1 MKDKIMKELEG
12 TNMKVKTW
20 KINTEFLGED
30 KRFETLPIG
39 YVNKD
44 VCGCGATSI
53 VLRNPINAI
62 IAVPTIALIE
72 NKVQQQK
79 PDQPYIIGVTG
90 ATSDS
95 DIEAKVFDQLA
106 KDRPIKIMVTFDS
119 LHRVEKYISY
129 KTPGREEPTQ
139 LVIDE
144 ADQLL
149 SIIELKA
156 KAKAMKEDFL
166 QMNACNSTYN
176 IARKYKDQVTFIT
189 ASNPLMALYPSW
201 MTEELT
207 YHKFEFLNKEVIT
220 PILYEREAP
229 VNSLINEVIV
239 PIINKGYVN
248 IGKLKIEKVIVF
260 FNNVNRTIKII
271 EELGIKEES
280 GMICGDNRK
289 KDLNKAGIRAI
300 KDYSDLPKYTFV
312 TSAGFQGIDIYDDK
326 TINVVVSNATKTY
339 QALDLD
345 TDLKQAI
352 SRQRIK
358 SNKNYKYYLFIYNST
373 KTYIDP
379 DKESAQLE
387 KQYNTIA
394 QYVDEINKKIEENE
408 PYQFLLDVAS
418 DVNLFKTLV
427 SINDKGFYE
436 VDDQYYKFIYARKIK
451 NALDYAEGNIKVVKG
466 SEAIIMDKPD
476 DSISTLTYEYIYKI
490 YKKSTKSDKR
500 PEYTEAQL
508 NSPAYKIID
517 TLYNATGKLYKSKQ
531 YAETKLANI
540 NIVKNKDMIEDIR
553 NIFITNREYTR
564 SETVRKSDRIY
575 KIYGLNKKPSYKDLN
590 IYGIE
595 FEDCTKDRK
604 RAVKITRKLRKL

>member
-1 MKDKIMKELEG
+1 
-12 TNMKVKTW
+12 MKVKTW

-53 VLRNPINAI
+53 VLRNSINAI

-72 NKVQQQK
+72 NKVQQQTI
-79 PDQPYIIGVTG
+79 DQPYIIGVTG

-119 LHRVEKYISY
+119 LHRVEKYISF
-129 KTPGREEPTQ
+129 KTPNRDEPTQ

-156 KAKAMKEDFL
+156 KAKAMKSDFL

-326 TINVVVSNATKTY
+326 TINVVVSNASKEY

-358 SNKNYKYYLFIYNST
+358 SNKNYKYYLFIYSEK
-373 KTYIDP
+373 KTYLDP
-379 DKESAQLE
+379 IKEKEQLE
-387 KQYNTIA
+387 NQYNTIA

-408 PYQFLLDVAS
+408 PYQFLLDVAKHL
-418 DVNLFKTLV
+418 NLFKILV
-427 SINDKGFYE
+427 SINDKRFYE
-436 VDDQYYKFIYARKIK
+436 VDEQYYKFIYSRKIK

-476 DSISTLTYEYIYKI
+476 ESISTLTYDYIYKI
-490 YKKSTKSDKR
+490 YKKSTKSDKV

-508 NSPAYKIID
+508 KSPAYKIID
-517 TLYNATGKLYKSKQ
+517 TLYKSTGKLYKSKQ
-531 YAETKLANI
+531 YAEAKLANI
-540 NIVKNKDMIEDIR
+540 KIIKNSDIVEDIK
-553 NIFITNREYTR
+553 NSFIINREYTR
-564 SETVRKSDRIY
+564 AETNRRLERIY
-575 KIYGLNKKPSYKDLN
+575 KIHSLDKKASFRDLNKF
-590 IYGIE
+590 GIE
-595 FEDCTKDRK
+595 FEEKYVDRK
-604 RAVKITRKLRKL
+604 RGLKITRKITKINK